1 MMENDSSP
9 SGAALPFS
17 PEPGCS
23 SLDVATCSAG
33 LPLFGNSKT
42 SRVIFFSRCLTA
54 GQGCHVCKQPVPQL
68 LPIGNSLPQQAK
80 EMFHRNE
87 ESLKKIENRLSFQQ
101 LHLNTYLDI
110 LSRKIMA
117 LGNKLKSKSNHV
129 EAKRQELSD
138 MEQAI
143 DRKSKKVKQLEEA
156 VERMKSKEMFG
167 QHQHQQSV
175 KYIESQTVMAFG
187 SRQDSNAA
195 HRGGTGGPMA
205 TFKLF

>member
-1 MMENDSSP
+1 M
-9 SGAALPFS
+9 
-17 PEPGCS
+17 
-23 SLDVATCSAG
+23 
-33 LPLFGNSKT
+33 
-42 SRVIFFSRCLTA
+42 
-54 GQGCHVCKQPVPQL
+54 CKQPVPQL

-117 LGNKLKSKSNHV
+117 LGNKLRSKSNHV

-143 DRKSKKVKQLEEA
+143 ERKSKKVKQLEEA
-156 VERMKSKEMFG
+156 VESIKSKEMFG
-167 QHQHQQSV
+167 QHQQSL

>member
-1 MMENDSSP
+1 M
-9 SGAALPFS
+9 
-17 PEPGCS
+17 
-23 SLDVATCSAG
+23 
-33 LPLFGNSKT
+33 
-42 SRVIFFSRCLTA
+42 
-54 GQGCHVCKQPVPQL
+54 CKQPVPQL

-87 ESLKKIENRLSFQQ
+87 ESLKKIENRLTFQQ

-138 MEQAI
+138 MDRAI
-143 DRKSKKVKQLEEA
+143 ERKTKKVKQLEEA

-175 KYIESQTVMAFG
+175 KHIESQTLMASG
-187 SRQDSNAA
+187 SRLDANSV
-195 HRGGTGGPMA
+195 HRGDTGGTLAM
-205 TFKLF
+205 FKLF

>member
-1 MMENDSSP
+1 M
-9 SGAALPFS
+9 
-17 PEPGCS
+17 
-23 SLDVATCSAG
+23 
-33 LPLFGNSKT
+33 
-42 SRVIFFSRCLTA
+42 
-54 GQGCHVCKQPVPQL
+54 CKQPVPQL

-117 LGNKLKSKSNHV
+117 LGNKLRSKSNHV

-143 DRKSKKVKQLEEA
+143 ERKSKKVKQLEEA

-175 KYIESQTVMAFG
+175 KYIESQTAMAFG
-187 SRQDSNAA
+187 SRQDANAA
-195 HRGGTGGPMA
+195 YRGDTGGPLA

>member
-1 MMENDSSP
+1 M
-9 SGAALPFS
+9 
-17 PEPGCS
+17 
-23 SLDVATCSAG
+23 
-33 LPLFGNSKT
+33 
-42 SRVIFFSRCLTA
+42 
-54 GQGCHVCKQPVPQL
+54 CKQPVPQL

-87 ESLKKIENRLSFQQ
+87 ESLKKIENRLTFQQ
-101 LHLNTYLDI
+101 QHLNTYLDI

-138 MEQAI
+138 TDRAI
-143 DRKSKKVKQLEEA
+143 ERKTRKVKQLEEA

-167 QHQHQQSV
+167 QQQHQQSIN
-175 KYIESQTVMAFG
+175 YIESQTVMAFG
-187 SRQDSNAA
+187 SRQDANAA
-195 HRGGTGGPMA
+195 QRGDTRGPVA